1 MAVAEDVGLV
11 RAVWVAARDNDIDT
25 LVALTAPDV
34 DWRPTAV
41 TAGALH
47 GRDALRNY
55 LEGLAATGALVDAY
69 PYSFEALGDCVI
81 VSGALRLRRED
92 GGIELVQR
100 WWVYRLAQGQ
110 VASVASHTSRHDA
123 CLDARAL
130 HLDGRPNAGRP
141 TRRDG
146 GA

>member
-11 RAVWVAARDNDIDT
+11 RAVWAAARDNDIDA
-25 LVALTAPDV
+25 LVALTTPDV

-47 GRDALRNY
+47 GHDALRDY
-55 LEGLAATGALVDAY
+55 LEGLAAKGALVDAY

-123 CLDARAL
+123 CVDARAK
-130 HLDGRPNAGRP
+130 HPDGRPNAGRP
-141 TRRDG
+141 TRR
-146 GA
+146 

>member
-1 MAVAEDVGLV
+1 MTVAEDVGLV
-11 RAVWVAARDNDIDT
+11 RAVWVAARDNDVDT

-47 GRDALRNY
+47 GHEALRDY
-55 LEGLAATGALVDAY
+55 LDGLAATGALVDAY

-81 VSGALRLRRED
+81 VSGALCLRREA
-92 GGIELVQR
+92 GGIESVQR
-100 WWVYRLAQGQ
+100 WWVYRVAQGQ

-123 CLDARAL
+123 CLDARAQ
-130 HLDGRPNAGRP
+130 HVDVRPHGS
-141 TRRDG
+141 RRR
-146 GA
+146 GAERGA